1 MVNFHTFFRMH
12 SRTGCNSSNHSRT
25 SSLAEEAP
33 DVTMT
38 TKTDDGGYVDME
50 PSREGTA
57 HAMSP
62 AASTCSVT
70 SGTPSTDLR
79 FSEFHLEKVAS
90 YFTPSEEDEE
100 NRPARAYSVGSRP
113 EHIKKIINRPESH
126 LASDSARK
134 RAFSVGSRSRTHK
147 DNRILNHGTPPH
159 CHMQHLMGAT
169 HQNSK
174 SSSAPVLAG
183 TVGTPARHAYNSI
196 HSSVEP
202 LDDLM
207 EMDFTNRTQSPPVKT
222 DMPPPPPPQQSAS
235 RTSQLTLSVPQPSPI
250 VKKCPDTEGY
260 MDMSPGNVSA
270 GYVEMKPS
278 EPLGPSSSTPKII
291 PEMVRKV
298 SNTKSP
304 PLLTCDITTAMES
317 IHIAPQTST
326 PDGYVEMSW
335 SNAKA
340 LKLHNRNRISSL
352 PIAINPKCQASLSA
366 SPIFNIATLLKE
378 GDNSDVKAH
387 KGTPPKVSPGISPV
401 TPVTPSPFSS
411 LKRTKKNTRRNS
423 KESVT
428 PVGNQPQTIFSFSLN
443 SPGSPMKPFTPKA
456 PLAVSEIMPG
466 RKCPVDA
473 SSGTLRLSQLSNI
486 ENSGSESN
494 SIERTIASSL
504 EPVSAY
510 MEMAPGRLST
520 VREINESAIKSSV
533 DKSMKQLIN
542 KATKVQ
548 GSAKVPDFD
557 YISLNPDATISKS
570 EHQLMQQRSVDE
582 SSTHHPMGFSHSNQP
597 FLDLSFST
605 AKPPNGSQSITVRK
619 TSMPAFSTNIGLIR
633 NADANSKENQG
644 ILSSNP
650 LANKPLMANPL
661 TKSNINIT
669 NINQVQTVKKP
680 ILVISQTQPIMAN
693 FKPITAGDMCEPR
706 GTKSGSPKPVE
717 SVLNRQLA
725 GTHFDNKCKGNK
737 DGAEEYETL
746 IATQNG
752 QLQKL
757 TLSRPSS
764 VNTNKCKKGNGCSSR
779 PPSVNSEGAG
789 AGVTVGTASGVGVVR
804 SRPSSVSSEVGGT
817 PGGSRP
823 SSVAGERDARLHYA
837 SLEHDPPAERSP
849 RPPITPHSMTPAF
862 TYAEID
868 FTKCEELKNSKNL
881 VATSKN

>member
-1 MVNFHTFFRMH
+1 MH
-12 SRTGCNSSNHSRT
+12 SRAGCNSSNHSRT

-33 DVTMT
+33 DNSMA

-50 PSREGTA
+50 PSKEGTT

-126 LASDSARK
+126 MASDSARK
-134 RAFSVGSRSRTHK
+134 RAFSVGSRSKTHK

-183 TVGTPARHAYNSI
+183 TVGTPSRHAYNSI
-196 HSSVEP
+196 HSSAEP

-207 EMDFTNRTQSPPVKT
+207 EMDFTNRTQSPPVKA
-222 DMPPPPPPQQSAS
+222 DIPPPPQSAS
-235 RTSQLTLSVPQPSPI
+235 RSSQLSLSVPQPSPI
-250 VKKCPDTEGY
+250 VKKCPDSEGY

-278 EPLGPSSSTPKII
+278 EPLGAGSSTPKII

-298 SNTKSP
+298 SITKSP
-304 PLLTCDITTAMES
+304 PLLTCDITSAMES

-352 PIAINPKCQASLSA
+352 PIAINCNNPKDSKSQASLSA
-366 SPIFNIATLLKE
+366 SPIFNLATLLKE
-378 GDNSDVKAH
+378 GENSEVKAN

-411 LKRTKKNTRRNS
+411 LKRTKKHTRRNS
-423 KESVT
+423 KELVT
-428 PVGNQPQTIFSFSLN
+428 PIGNQSQTIFSFSLN

-473 SSGTLRLSQLSNI
+473 SSGTLRLSHLSNI

-494 SIERTIASSL
+494 SIERTIANSL

-510 MEMAPGRLST
+510 MEMIPGRLST

-533 DKSMKQLIN
+533 DKSMKQLMN

-548 GSAKVPDFD
+548 GSAMAPDFD
-557 YISLNPDATISKS
+557 YISLNPDATINKSK
-570 EHQLMQQRSVDE
+570 HHLMQQRSVDE

-619 TSMPAFSTNIGLIR
+619 ISTPAFSTNSGLIR
-633 NADANSKENQG
+633 NTDANSKENQG

-650 LANKPLMANPL
+650 SANKTLMANPL

-680 ILVISQTQPIMAN
+680 ILVISHTQPIMAN
-693 FKPITAGDMCEPR
+693 FKPITVGDMCEPR
-706 GTKSGSPKPVE
+706 STKSGSPKPVE

-737 DGAEEYETL
+737 DCTEEYETL

-752 QLQKL
+752 QVQKL

-764 VNTNKCKKGNGCSSR
+764 VNTNKCKKGNGSLSSSR
-779 PPSVNSEGAG
+779 PSSVNSEQCSTTAGAG
-789 AGVTVGTASGVGVVR
+789 AATGPGAVR

-823 SSVAGERDARLHYA
+823 SSVAGEREARLHYA

-868 FTKCEELKNSKNL
+868 FTKSEELKNSKNL
-881 VATSKN
+881 VAKSKN